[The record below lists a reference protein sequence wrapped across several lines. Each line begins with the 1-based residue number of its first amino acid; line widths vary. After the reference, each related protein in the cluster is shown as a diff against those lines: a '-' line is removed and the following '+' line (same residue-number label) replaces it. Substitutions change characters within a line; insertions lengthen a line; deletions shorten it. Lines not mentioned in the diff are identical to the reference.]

1 MTGTR
6 KREETQAM
14 TWLGAMLDLLR
25 GGALGM
31 AVALAVLGIAAVLVW
46 SGVLASG
53 KGDSAVI
60 AGCLLGGVVGGAFA
74 VGRGK
79 GPALPMGLGAGGVLF
94 LLLLTAGVL
103 LYDTLPTMRSGGV
116 VACACLCG
124 GGLAGV
130 LRSKPKKKRRK

>member
-6 KREETQAM
+6 KREQTQGAA
-14 TWLGAMLDLLR
+14 WLGAMLDLLR
-25 GGALGM
+25 GGALG
-31 AVALAVLGIAAVLVW
+31 AVVALVALGIAAVLVW
-46 SGVLASG
+46 AGLLASG
-53 KGDSAVI
+53 KEGSAVI
-60 AGCLLGGVVGGAFA
+60 AGCLLGGFAGGAFA

-79 GPALPMGLGAGGVLF
+79 GPALPVGLGAGGVLF

-103 LYDTLPTMRSGGV
+103 LYDMLPTMRSGG